1 MSIVREALY
10 RAVKMYARILRMSDG
25 FLFIAS
31 RTYSMWLLF
40 SLRKR
45 DLTTCCGISSPLI
58 RMVGAVEQ
66 TASSMMSMI
75 SRKRSLSSFGS

>member
-1 MSIVREALY
+1 MHTSYSELSGHSYMEPGIVREVLY
-10 RAVKMYARILRMSDG
+10 RAVNKYARILRMSDG

-31 RTYSMWLLF
+31 RTYSMWLLS

-45 DLTTCCGISSPLI
+45 DLTTCCGISSPLM

-66 TASSMMSMI
+66 TA
-75 SRKRSLSSFGS
+75 